1 MVVERINL
9 NAWKKKAER
18 EAISDATLKLKNAK
32 QRLRKLEARRKQ
44 IPLPYDTRKRWP
56 IFSQITRAKN
66 EISNLEDTTRTSK
79 LKFERN
85 VGIYALNYVRGKK
98 LNDDEIMFIFSAK
111 NVDKLSWTLLVRIL
125 EQFQESK
132 EILSEIIERNLQLD
146 IYGKPDFSTACNIIE
161 KNSKNSFYGYEQLV
175 ARIYITLGK
184 LEVESKPLDQRG
196 QPASTLEIGRSFELV
211 CEEMLRDAGYRVKRT
226 SDTGDYGIDLIAE
239 IPEYSVGVQCKDH
252 TKPVGIR
259 AIQETVSGI
268 SYYSLDYGVVVS
280 KSGFTARARE
290 FAARNEL
297 LAVKPE
303 VLSHIDILLKN
314 LK

>member
-1 MVVERINL
+1 MVVERINM

-18 EAISDATLKLKNAK
+18 EAISDATLKLKDAK

-56 IFSQITRAKN
+56 IFGQITRTKN
-66 EISNLEDTTRTSK
+66 EISNLEYTVRTSK
-79 LKFERN
+79 SKFEQN
-85 VGIYALNYVRGKK
+85 VYIYALNYVRGKK
-98 LNDDEIMFIFSAK
+98 LNANEIMFIIRAK
-111 NVDKLSWTLLVRIL
+111 NFDELSWTLLVRIL

-161 KNSKNSFYGYEQLV
+161 KNSKNSFYGDEQLV

-196 QPASTLEIGRSFELV
+196 LPASTLEIGRSFELV

-280 KSGFTARARE
+280 KSGFTPRARE

>member
-1 MVVERINL
+1 MVVERINM

-18 EAISDATLKLKNAK
+18 EAISDATLKLKDAK

-56 IFSQITRAKN
+56 IFGQITRTKN
-66 EISNLEDTTRTSK
+66 EISNLEYTARTSK
-79 LKFERN
+79 SEFEQN
-85 VGIYALNYVRGKK
+85 VNIYALNYVRGKK
-98 LNDDEIMFIFSAK
+98 LNADEKMFIISAK
-111 NVDKLSWTLLVRIL
+111 NFDELSWTLLVRIL

-132 EILSEIIERNLQLD
+132 EILSEIIARNLQLD

-196 QPASTLEIGRSFELV
+196 LPASTLEIGRSFELV

-280 KSGFTARARE
+280 KSGFTPRARE